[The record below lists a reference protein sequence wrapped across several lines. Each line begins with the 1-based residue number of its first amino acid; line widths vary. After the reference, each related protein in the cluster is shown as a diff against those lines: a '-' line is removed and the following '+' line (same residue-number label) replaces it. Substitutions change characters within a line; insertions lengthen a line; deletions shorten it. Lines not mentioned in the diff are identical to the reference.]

1 MPKYIERMTVECDEL
16 KGRINRA
23 KKAVEN
29 PPYGSTEK
37 GINLLKEQITAMES
51 YLSILEYRI
60 TYEKDIA
67 EGDNHAD
74 R

>member
-29 PPYGSTEK
+29 PPFGSTLE
-37 GINLLKEQITAMES
+37 GLNLLEAQIEAMER
-51 YLSILEYRI
+51 YLAILEKRI
-60 TYEKDIA
+60 EYEKSKG
-67 EGDNHAD
+67 E
-74 R
+74 